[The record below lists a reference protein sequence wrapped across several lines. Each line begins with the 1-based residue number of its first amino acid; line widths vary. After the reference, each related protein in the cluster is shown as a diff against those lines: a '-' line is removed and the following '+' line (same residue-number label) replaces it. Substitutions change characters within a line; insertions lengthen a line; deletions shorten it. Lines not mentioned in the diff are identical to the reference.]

1 METLAKI
8 LQIISDV
15 AVPALILFIPLYA
28 MVRGVKVYEAFVEG
42 AKEGFD
48 VAVRIMPYLVA
59 ILVAIGMFRDV
70 TAMDLFN
77 RMLGPVTN
85 YVGMPPE
92 LLPMALIRP
101 LSGSGA
107 LGVMNSIFLTYGP
120 DSLPGIMASVMMGS
134 TETTFYVLA
143 VYFGSINMRRT
154 RHAVAA
160 GLIGDFA
167 GLAASVVLTNWAFA
181 ELAAEFAAKAAA
193 P

>member
-1 METLAKI
+1 MLTKF
-8 LQIISDV
+8 LQVFSDW
-15 AVPALILFIPLYA
+15 AVPALIFVIPVYALF
-28 MVRGVKVYEAFVEG
+28 RGVKVYEAFVEG

-70 TAMDLFN
+70 TAMDIFN
-77 RMLGPVTN
+77 RLLGPITN
-85 YVGMPPE
+85 YVGMPAE

-107 LGVMNSIFLTYGP
+107 LGVMNSIFLTSGP
-120 DSLPGIMASVMMGS
+120 DSYAGLMASVMMGS
-134 TETTFYVLA
+134 TETTFYVLT
-143 VYFGSINMRRT
+143 VYFGSVNLRKT

-167 GLAASVVLTNWAFA
+167 GLAASVILCNWAFG
-181 ELAAEFAAKAAA
+181 ELMTK
-193 P
+193 